1 MEFREQLQ
9 MTKQRPAIHRPR
21 WQCGDRIVYS
31 EQISG
36 ERPHKGFGWVI
47 GGDAPR
53 CARIKPDS
61 SQCYPSDNNVGTG
74 R

>member
-9 MTKQRPAIHRPR
+9 MTNNDLRYI
-21 WQCGDRIVYS
+21 DRIGNVGTGSCTPSRYLES
-31 EQISG
+31 ARIKVSG
-36 ERPHKGFGWVI
+36 GLLR
-47 GGDAPR
+47 GDAPR